1 MTVTQVYTLVNNATS
16 EAIGSSALLKDDLQN
31 VVDIGTALFNASAVD
46 KYVGS
51 LVNHIGKVIFVN
63 RAYSGNVPSVL
74 MDGWEYGSVLEKI
87 SVDLPAATANASWSL
102 TSGTSYDP
110 NVFSGPTVNPKFY
123 NSKVTFEIALSITE
137 LQVKQSFSSAEQL
150 NGFVS
155 MLYNEIDK
163 SMTIKIDE
171 LVMKT
176 IDNMIGE
183 TFYAEVPGGT
193 YTGRSGNKCINL
205 LYLYNQ
211 QFGTSLT
218 AADAL
223 TSPDFLKF
231 ASYKIGLYAD
241 RLAKAS
247 TLFNAGGKVRFTP
260 ADKRHLVLLSEFAK
274 AIGPY
279 SLAPAYN
286 EQYLKL
292 PDADT
297 VPFWQGSG
305 TGYSFGDTGKV
316 YITTASNH
324 DVTITGI
331 LGVMFDHDALGVCNQ
346 DRRVTTNYNPKAEFY
361 NNWFK
366 FDCSY
371 FNDTNENFVVFYVA

>member
-218 AADAL
+218 ADDAL